1 MSNVSK
7 NLSYIKG
14 FWLTVDKISCIKLGK
29 GVSMLLIEKWNSG
42 YYYFFIKWD
51 SLAARLDTH
60 YKAWSYKKNKKI
72 KMKSKK
78 ETWLERIQ
86 TFLVSGKSRLQEMY
100 YKTCI
105 AEKVLERGHFI
116 FSTNDIM
123 ASLGG

>member
-1 MSNVSK
+1 
-7 NLSYIKG
+7 
-14 FWLTVDKISCIKLGK
+14 
-29 GVSMLLIEKWNSG
+29 MLPIEKWNLR
-42 YYYFFIKWD
+42 YYFFLLNEIH
-51 SLAARLDTH
+51 SPHTL

-78 ETWLERIQ
+78 ETWLERIK
-86 TFLVSGKSRLQEMY
+86 TFFVSGKSRLQEMY

-105 AEKVLERGHFI
+105 AEKVLERGHFL